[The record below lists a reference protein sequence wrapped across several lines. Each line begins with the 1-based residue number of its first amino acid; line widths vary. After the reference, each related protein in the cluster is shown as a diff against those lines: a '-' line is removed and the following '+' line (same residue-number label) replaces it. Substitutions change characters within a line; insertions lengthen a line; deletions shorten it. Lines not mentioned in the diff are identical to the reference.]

1 MIIAGLCLVV
11 GLLIGY
17 VYGKHKGLLIGRTE
31 GNAEMSLQ
39 LRQQSLEHGYCALC
53 GTSACI
59 NKEISSH
66 NRLEGE

>member
-1 MIIAGLCLVV
+1 MIISGLCLVI

-17 VYGKHKGLLIGRTE
+17 VYGKHTGLLIGRTE
-31 GNAEMSLQ
+31 GNAEMSLL
-39 LRQQSLEHGYCALC
+39 LRQQSLEHGYCVLC
-53 GTSACI
+53 ATSACI